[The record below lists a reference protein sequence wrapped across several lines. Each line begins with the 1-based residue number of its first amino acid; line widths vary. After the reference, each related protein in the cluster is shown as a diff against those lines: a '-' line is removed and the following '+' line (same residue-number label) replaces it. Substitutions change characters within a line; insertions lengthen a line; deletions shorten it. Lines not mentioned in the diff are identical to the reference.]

1 MAVRNDVEVLRQ
13 VPMFATV
20 DAAYLQVL
28 AFSSKRINLK
38 TGQFLAR
45 KEKPASSG
53 FLVLDGRAEA
63 LDYGEDEGGAKI
75 IAHIGAGG
83 FIGTLSMVAKLPY
96 SVTVRATSPM
106 LVMQIS
112 HDLFIRV
119 CTEFPDTGA
128 QILRFL
134 SDNLDVSIADF
145 KRVQRLFEDARSFQR
160 S

>member
-13 VPMFATV
+13 VPMFAAV
-20 DAAYLQVL
+20 DGAYLQVL

-38 TGQFLAR
+38 AGQYLAR
-45 KEKPASSG
+45 KGKPGSSG

-63 LDYGEDEGGAKI
+63 IEYGKDEGAAKV
-75 IAHIGAGG
+75 IAQIGPAG
-83 FIGTLSMVAKLPY
+83 FIGTLSMVAKLPS

-106 LVMQIS
+106 RAMQIP

-119 CTEFPDTGA
+119 CTEFPETGA

-145 KRVQRLFEDARSFQR
+145 KRVQRLFEEARPFLQS
-160 S
+160 

>member
-13 VPMFATV
+13 VPMFAAV

-38 TGQFLAR
+38 TGQYLAR
-45 KEKPASSG
+45 KDKPGSSA

-63 LDYGEDEGGAKI
+63 IEYGEDEGTAKI
-75 IAHIGAGG
+75 VAHIGPGG

-106 LVMQIS
+106 QAMQIP

-119 CTEFPDTGA
+119 CTEFPETGG

-145 KRVQRLFEDARSFQR
+145 KRAQRLFEEARSFLR